1 MRNSNNA
8 IKFLLAQY
16 RAIFKR
22 AYVKGIATAVLMT
35 AGLAAGQAQA
45 APEYYFWPGN
55 AAWSIKTDT
64 AASGGLVADVIG
76 GNKVSGHTETTVSGG
91 SLTIG
96 GNDTSAISSV
106 TSGSAVAGWASAETG
121 DITVRNNTVTITA
134 SGTVT
139 KDNQDGKGFIYGGWA
154 QSLAGKATVEDS
166 HIIVTGKNDNKAA
179 ASDGLIG
186 AYVEGHLGATA
197 TGNKV
202 AVSGTDSTKQVL
214 STSGTSTAIGAT
226 IMPITSGSE
235 PNTVSGS
242 GDFYANQNEVILN
255 NVSANATKDQFLT
268 IYGAQFAGLTRA
280 DATKTTLNA
289 SGNSVTLNNGEITL
303 ASDIS
308 GAAIYGAVHDGA
320 FAGTI
325 NFSDNQVNIIGSEF
339 TASGSI
345 TIAGANVNSTG
356 TSTVSGNA
364 VSFANTKLSES
375 GTKTLVGANV
385 NTTGTATVTGNSV
398 SLNATNVASGTN
410 VAGVLIT
417 GTGTNI
423 TASNNSASITGA
435 STVDVDAVVGAYI
448 NNTNNSSKVDLTV
461 TGNSLEIGAGANVTA
476 TNIAGAVVVASGS
489 QLNSLDASNNSVSV
503 AGTVSGDIKAVLFT
517 PTGSGTPQVA
527 GNATLT
533 FLNNDLTLESGA
545 KVTSGSLIGGA
556 GKDSVLT
563 IKDGSTYTVS
573 QTSKDISSDVV
584 NIAGQINVQESASL
598 NIAGFYG
605 NGYNAGAG
613 YNENLTTVADSA
625 EIVNSG
631 TINVYGKMVVAE
643 DATLTAGKSAAAIV
657 VNGNAAIKSTTELAA
672 DQQVDGA
679 SHGHLAIYA
688 ETLQGYLE
696 GQNSGTVVLSGATLE
711 FSDDE
716 VNLSDFNF
724 SGDSGAGHI
733 GIKSASTIL
742 GQDVIIS
749 DVLANSDNSTKL
761 SGDTSNLSIEAE
773 GTLTLGSKTLDSTS
787 AVDFGFASAKAQNLE
802 VQASG
807 GTLILAN
814 DVTLESYTG
823 TEGNYVAGTGSITG
837 NLTLSGGSLHINY
850 GNYTDNYK
858 LNVASGSLVVGTDAQ
873 PGLLSADGTVVGAD
887 LTLTDLTVGANGL
900 VNVAGN
906 GTLTVTTI
914 DASAAGDG
922 KLALN
927 GDTTFLGNIT
937 TKTVQGSNGETET
950 QTEYGVKF
958 AANSVDVGAGATVTL
973 GEAATQAI
981 KVSTTADPDAGAGEN
996 KYVTVDQTAF
1006 KGKVF
1011 TVDAG
1016 GTVAFSFGTEEQNQ
1030 VFTTDAINEFRSTLF
1045 NDIGATNTIKGF
1057 IDLGHAEIQ
1066 GLKIDQNSSTVDWD
1080 NLAGYADIIADIT
1093 TTDLKQATVT
1103 GVAANDEVRG
1113 NVGAI
1118 ATDAGVTD
1126 AKIVGNTTLNNA
1138 AGNNGMFVADANG
1151 NVGGLQVTETSTV
1164 VLNNGG
1170 EIKDITFDKAGTLM
1184 VNSVAAT
1191 TAAGGAT
1198 QAGTTIANIDAEAA
1212 EAVFDRVS
1220 GAQVGNTV
1228 VTGTTDVAKLTTAA
1242 GTETTFNKEVTV
1254 GANTTGSNLV
1264 DFTSTLAGTT
1274 TFQADATFA
1283 QDAEIT
1289 GTTTFEQDAN
1299 FSGDALITGTVTA
1312 TKLPTATTPTEVT
1325 FEQDATI
1332 AAEGTLV
1339 ADNVTMT
1346 AAAQGTAPFTFN
1358 VGVDTTNAAA
1368 TDPSGTGY
1376 LEVAKFTLA
1385 GNDLVVDPA
1394 YDEKTSIAA
1403 IRGFGD
1409 TANNQVDAGT
1419 SGTVDGR
1426 IFVGMNAALDVG
1438 VDASIDHMAEFIKQY
1453 QNAAGSLD
1461 RDNVG
1466 AVMYLSDILTV
1477 SNDSRVILDSQR
1489 GASDILTQ
1497 ANLGATGYGDGT
1509 TAADLYLGQNTVLAV
1524 GDGILENGTAIH
1536 FESTNAAIMAQD
1548 DSAKIV
1554 LDGDKFLNSREIT
1567 LFTDEGGQ
1575 GHEGVLVLGT
1585 EDIRVE
1591 TLNGV
1596 MYFELTAGQETTA
1609 QTLKLDE
1616 NKIDTAFTGATNESR
1631 NLLLAYASRT
1641 ANWEEYYSKANQD
1654 LIAAKDPAAVGRDP
1668 LVAGVASA
1676 AEAELDDQGNIQVND
1691 SKLSADDFVII
1702 PEDDG
1707 QGGTR
1712 NVLYRK
1718 AHNTFL
1724 EAVARNTDG
1733 RALDSAS
1740 LQGVF
1745 GGSAQAALLAA
1756 QTSQD
1761 AVAGRTGVGASSS
1774 ALTFAD
1780 NGQGA
1785 GLWINPIYVSQDS
1798 DGFAVDSKD
1807 YGVDIDLYGVAL
1819 GGDYTLANG
1828 IRLGAFFN
1836 VGSGEADGNGQASNV
1851 SNDFN
1856 YWGLGLYAGYSV
1868 GAFSVVGDFSYSV
1881 VDSDVEANT
1890 QVGKLTSS
1898 YDTDNISVGV
1908 TGQYEFDISGTQITP
1923 HAGLRYSSL
1932 SIDDFDIV
1940 AAGYEDGGSFDTDR
1954 LNVFSIPVGVTI
1966 AKEFAMDSWTVKPSF
1981 DLTLTGN
1988 FGDDEIDSSNRWD
2001 GVANWESNY
2010 SSEFIDNFTYGATL
2024 GVAAKTGNFSLG
2036 IGVGYTGSSNT
2047 DSFNA
2052 TANARFTF

>member
-1 MRNSNNA
+1 MKISNNA
-8 IKFLLAQY
+8 LNFLLAQY

-22 AYVKGIATAVLMT
+22 AYVKGLAAAVMMT

-45 APEYYFWPGN
+45 APEYWFWDGTN
-55 AAWSIKTDT
+55 SWAQKTDA

-76 GNKVSGHTETTVSGG
+76 GNNVKNHTETLVTGG
-91 SLTIG
+91 RLTIG
-96 GNDTSAISSV
+96 GTSDSAITKV
-106 TSGSAVAGWASAETG
+106 TSGSATAGWASAETG
-121 DITVRNNTVTITA
+121 DITVRDNIITITG

-139 KDNQDGKGFIYGGWA
+139 KDGQDDKGFIYGGWA
-154 QSLAGKATVEDS
+154 QSLAGKATVSDS
-166 HIIVTGKNDNKAA
+166 HIIVTGKTDKAA

-197 TGNKV
+197 TGNTVKV
-202 AVSGTDSTKQVL
+202 TGTDTAKQVL

-226 IMPITSGSE
+226 IMPKAADS
-235 PNTVSGS
+235 VSGS
-242 GDFYANQNEVILN
+242 GIFTADQNKVILD
-255 NVSANATKDQFLT
+255 NVSATTTANTQVVNIF
-268 IYGAQFAGLTRA
+268 GANFASLNNA

-289 SGNSVTLNNGEITL
+289 TGNTISLSNAEITT
-303 ASDIS
+303 ASGSTGNIL
-308 GAAIYGAVHDGA
+308 GATHESTFAGAVT
-320 FAGTI
+320 F
-325 NFSDNQVNIIGSEF
+325 NENQVNISDTTF
-339 TASGSI
+339 TASGSMTI
-345 TIAGANVNSTG
+345 LGAQINGSGTIAA
-356 TSTVSGNA
+356 SGNSIVLDA
-364 VSFANTKLSES
+364 VSFES
-375 GTKTLVGANV
+375 K
-385 NTTGTATVTGNSV
+385 
-398 SLNATNVASGTN
+398 VAAGSAKGN
-410 VAGVLIT
+410 VAGVLIQ
-417 GTGTNI
+417 GASKDI
-423 TASNNSASITGA
+423 TATGNSAQVLGA
-435 STVDVDAVVGAYI
+435 TKLNVDAVAGAYVTNS
-448 NNTNNSSKVDLTV
+448 NNADKLELTV
-461 TGNSLEIGAGANVTA
+461 TGNSLEIGTGATVTA
-476 TNIAGAVVVASGS
+476 ANIAGAVVVASGS
-489 QLNSLDASNNSVSV
+489 QLSSLDASNNSVSV
-503 AGTVSGDIKAVLFT
+503 AGTVAGDIKAVLFT

-527 GNATLT
+527 ADATLT
-533 FLNNDLTLESGA
+533 FLNNDLTLKSGA
-545 KVTSGSLIGGA
+545 KVSSGSLIGGA

-563 IKDGSTYTVS
+563 IEDGATYTVS
-573 QTSKDISSDVV
+573 QAGKDISSDVI
-584 NIAGQINVQESASL
+584 NIAGDIAVQDSASL
-598 NIAGFYG
+598 NIGGFYG

-631 TINVYGKMVVAE
+631 TITVYGKMVV
-643 DATLTAGKSAAAIV
+643 DDRATLTAGKEKAAIIV
-657 VNGNAAIKSTTELAA
+657 DGSTDKRSTVTLSA
-672 DQQVDGA
+672 DQQVAGAGFGHLVITKDTLQAYLNTDGTNAIKTGGA
-679 SHGHLAIYA
+679 SGALIL
-688 ETLQGYLE
+688 TD
-696 GQNSGTVVLSGATLE
+696 NATLE
-711 FSDDE
+711 FSGNDDIDLSTDF
-716 VNLSDFNF
+716 NLS
-724 SGDSGAGHI
+724 GGAATASGAGI
-733 GIKSASTIL
+733 ITVSGSTIKAENL
-742 GQDVIIS
+742 AVSAKLDDVES
-749 DVLANSDNSTKL
+749 ATHGLKL
-761 SGDTSNLSIEAE
+761 EATNLS
-773 GTLTLGSKTLDSTS
+773 LGSNTLNSSS
-787 AVDFGFASAKAQNLE
+787 AVDFGFLSAKAQNLE

-823 TEGNYVAGTGSITG
+823 TEGNYAAGQGNITG
-837 NLTLSGGSLHINY
+837 NLTLDGGSLHINY
-850 GNYTDNYK
+850 GTYTDSYK

-873 PGLLSADGTVVGAD
+873 PGLLGADGAVIGAD

-937 TKTVQGSNGETET
+937 TKTVQGANGQPET

-958 AANSVDVGAGATVTL
+958 AANSVDVGAGATVTF
-973 GEAATQAI
+973 GEAATSAI
-981 KVSTTADPDAGAGEN
+981 QVSTTADPDAGAGEN
-996 KYVTVDQTAF
+996 KYVTIDSTAF
-1006 KGKVF
+1006 NGKVF
-1011 TVDAG
+1011 TVAAG
-1016 GTVAFSFGTEEQNQ
+1016 GTVVFSFGSEEQNQ
-1030 VFTTDAINEFRSTLF
+1030 VFTTEAIDEFRSSLF
-1045 NDIGATNTIKGF
+1045 NDIDAATNTIAGF

-1066 GLKIDQNSSTVDWD
+1066 GLNIDPDSTKVDWD
-1080 NLAGYADIIADIT
+1080 NLKGYADIIADIT
-1093 TTDLKQATVT
+1093 TADLKQATVT
-1103 GVAANDEVRG
+1103 GVAANDGIRG

-1118 ATDAGVTD
+1118 ATDAGVTN
-1126 AKIVGNTTLNNA
+1126 AQIVGNTTLNNA
-1138 AGNNGMFVADANG
+1138 AGNGGAFVADANG
-1151 NVGGLQVTETSTV
+1151 NVGGMHVTETSTV

-1170 EIKDITFDKAGTLM
+1170 EIKDITFDKTGTLM
-1184 VNSVAAT
+1184 VNSVAAST
-1191 TAAGGAT
+1191 VGGVT
-1198 QAGTTIANIDAEAA
+1198 EAGTTIANIDAEAA
-1212 EAVFDRVS
+1212 EVVFDRATS
-1220 GAQVGNTV
+1220 AQVGNTV

-1242 GTETTFNKEVTV
+1242 GTETTFTKEVTV

-1283 QDAEIT
+1283 HDAELT

-1299 FSGDALITGTVTA
+1299 FSGDALITGAVTA
-1312 TKLPTATTPTEVT
+1312 TKLPTAATPTEVT

-1332 AAEGTLV
+1332 AAEGSLV
-1339 ADNVTMT
+1339 ADSVTMT
-1346 AAAQGTAPFTFN
+1346 TYDPTVAGSTPAVFS

-1368 TDPSGTGY
+1368 GDPSGTGY

-1453 QNAAGSLD
+1453 QNAAGSLE

-1466 AVMYLSDILTV
+1466 SIMYLSDKLTV
-1477 SNDSRVILDSQR
+1477 SDGSRVILDSQR

-1524 GDGILENGTAIH
+1524 GDGILEDGEAIH
-1536 FESTNAAIMAQD
+1536 FESTDAAIMAQD

-1616 NKIDTAFTGATNESR
+1616 RKINTAFTGATDESR

-1654 LIAAKDPAAVGRDP
+1654 LIAANDPNAVDRDP
-1668 LVAGVASA
+1668 LVAGVASP
-1676 AEAELDDQGNIQVND
+1676 AEAELDGQGNIKLND

-1702 PEDDG
+1702 AEDDG

-2036 IGVGYTGSSNT
+2036 VGVGYTGSSNT

>member
-1 MRNSNNA
+1 M
-8 IKFLLAQY
+8 
-16 RAIFKR
+16 
-22 AYVKGIATAVLMT
+22 MT

-45 APEYYFWPGN
+45 APEYWFWDGTN
-55 AAWSIKTDT
+55 SWAQKTDA

-76 GNKVSGHTETTVSGG
+76 GNNVKNHTETLVTGG
-91 SLTIG
+91 RLTIG
-96 GNDTSAISSV
+96 GTSDSAITKV
-106 TSGSAVAGWASAETG
+106 TSGSATAGWASAETG
-121 DITVRNNTVTITA
+121 DITVRDNIITITG

-139 KDNQDGKGFIYGGWA
+139 KDGQDDKGFIYGGWA
-154 QSLAGKATVEDS
+154 QSLAGKATVSDS
-166 HIIVTGKNDNKAA
+166 HIIVTGKTDKKAA
-179 ASDGLIG
+179 ASDGLLG

-197 TGNKV
+197 TGNTVKV
-202 AVSGTDSTKQVL
+202 TGTETTKQVI

-226 IMPITSGSE
+226 IMPKAADS
-235 PNTVSGS
+235 VSGS
-242 GDFYANQNEVILN
+242 GIFTADQNKVILD
-255 NVSANATKDQFLT
+255 NVSATTTANTQVVNIF
-268 IYGAQFAGLTRA
+268 GANFASLNNA

-289 SGNSVTLNNGEITL
+289 TGNTISLSNATITTASGSTGNIL
-303 ASDIS
+303 
-308 GAAIYGAVHDGA
+308 GATHEGTFAGAVS
-320 FAGTI
+320 F
-325 NFSDNQVNIIGSEF
+325 NDNQVNISGTTF
-339 TASGSI
+339 TASGSM
-345 TIAGANVNSTG
+345 TILGAQINGSGTINAAGNSI
-356 TSTVSGNA
+356 SLDA
-364 VSFANTKLSES
+364 VSYES
-375 GTKTLVGANV
+375 K
-385 NTTGTATVTGNSV
+385 
-398 SLNATNVASGTN
+398 VAAGSAKGN
-410 VAGVLIT
+410 VAGVLIQ
-417 GTGTNI
+417 GASKDI
-423 TASNNSASITGA
+423 TATGNSAQVLG
-435 STVDVDAVVGAYI
+435 STTKLNVDAVAGAYI
-448 NNTNNSSKVDLTV
+448 TNSNQSDKLDLTV

-476 TNIAGAVVVASGS
+476 ANIAGAVVIASGS
-489 QLNSLDASNNSVSV
+489 QLSSLDASNNSVSV
-503 AGTVSGDIKAVLFT
+503 AGTVAGDIKAVVFT
-517 PTGSGTPQVA
+517 PTGSGQPQVA
-527 GNATLT
+527 ADATLT
-533 FLNNDLTLESGA
+533 FLNNDLTLKSGA
-545 KVTSGSLIGGA
+545 SVTSGSLVGGA

-563 IKDGSTYTVS
+563 IEDGATYTVS
-573 QTSKDISSDVV
+573 QAGKDISSDVV
-584 NIAGQINVQESASL
+584 NISGNIAVQDGASL
-598 NIAGFYG
+598 NIGGFYG

-631 TINVYGKMVVAE
+631 TITVYGKMVV
-643 DATLTAGKSAAAIV
+643 DDRATLTAGKEKAAIIV
-657 VNGNAAIKSTTELAA
+657 DGSTDKRSTVTLSA
-672 DQQVDGA
+672 DQQVAGAGFGHLVITKDTLQAYLNTDGTNAIKTGGA
-679 SHGHLAIYA
+679 SGALIL
-688 ETLQGYLE
+688 TD
-696 GQNSGTVVLSGATLE
+696 NATLE
-711 FSDDE
+711 FSGNDDIDLSTDF
-716 VNLSDFNF
+716 NLS
-724 SGDSGAGHI
+724 GGAATASGAGI
-733 GIKSASTIL
+733 ITVSGSTIKAENL
-742 GQDVIIS
+742 AVSAKLDDVES
-749 DVLANSDNSTKL
+749 ATHGLKL
-761 SGDTSNLSIEAE
+761 EATNLS
-773 GTLTLGSKTLDSTS
+773 LGSNTLNSSS
-787 AVDFGFASAKAQNLE
+787 AVDFGFLSAKAQNLE

-823 TEGNYVAGTGSITG
+823 TDGNYVAGTGSITG

-850 GNYTDNYK
+850 GTYTDSYK

-873 PGLLSADGTVVGAD
+873 PGLLGADGAVIGAD

-906 GTLTVTTI
+906 GTLTVTAI

-922 KLALN
+922 DLALN

-937 TKTVQGSNGETET
+937 TKTVQGANGQPET

-958 AANSVDVGAGATVTL
+958 AANSVDVGAGAMVTF
-973 GEAATQAI
+973 GEAATSAI

-1006 KGKVF
+1006 NGKVF
-1011 TVDAG
+1011 TVAAG
-1016 GTVAFSFGTEEQNQ
+1016 GTVVFSFGSEEQNQ
-1030 VFTTDAINEFRSTLF
+1030 VFTTEAIDEFRSSLF
-1045 NDIGATNTIKGF
+1045 NDIDAATNTIAGF

-1066 GLKIDQNSSTVDWD
+1066 GLNIDPDSTKVDWD
-1080 NLAGYADIIADIT
+1080 NLKGYADIIADIT
-1093 TTDLKQATVT
+1093 TADLKQATVT
-1103 GVAANDEVRG
+1103 GVAANDGIRG

-1118 ATDAGVTD
+1118 ATDAGVTN
-1126 AKIVGNTTLNNA
+1126 AQIVGNTTLNNA
-1138 AGNNGMFVADANG
+1138 AGNGGAFVADANG
-1151 NVGGLQVTETSTV
+1151 NVGGMHVTETSTV

-1170 EIKDITFDKAGTLM
+1170 EIKDITFDQAGTLM
-1184 VNSVAAT
+1184 VNSVAAST
-1191 TAAGGAT
+1191 VGGVT
-1198 QAGTTIANIDAEAA
+1198 EAGTTIANIDAEAA
-1212 EAVFDRVS
+1212 EVVFDRATS
-1220 GAQVGNTV
+1220 AQVGNTV

-1242 GTETTFNKEVTV
+1242 GTETTFTKEVTV
-1254 GANTTGSNLV
+1254 GANPGSSIV
-1264 DFTSTLAGTT
+1264 DLTSTLAGTT
-1274 TFQADATFA
+1274 TFKADATFA
-1283 QDAEIT
+1283 HDAELT

-1299 FSGDALITGTVTA
+1299 FSGDALITGSVTA
-1312 TKLPTATTPTEVT
+1312 TKLATATTPTEVT

-1453 QNAAGSLD
+1453 QNAAGSLE

-1466 AVMYLSDILTV
+1466 SIMYLSDKLTV
-1477 SNDSRVILDSQR
+1477 SDGSRVILDSQR

-1524 GDGILENGTAIH
+1524 GDGILEDGTAIH
-1536 FESTNAAIMAQD
+1536 FESTDAAIMAQD
-1548 DSAKIV
+1548 NSAKIV
-1554 LDGDKFLNSREIT
+1554 LDGDKFLNSSRIN
-1567 LFTDEGGQ
+1567 LFSDEGGANQ
-1575 GHEGVLVLGT
+1575 DGVRILGT
-1585 EDIRVE
+1585 ENIRVE

-1596 MYFELTAGQETTA
+1596 MYFELMAGDNNATGG
-1609 QTLKLDE
+1609 TLKLDE
-1616 NKIDTAFTGATNESR
+1616 RKINTAFTGATDESR

-1654 LIAAKDPAAVGRDP
+1654 LIAANDPNAVDRDP
-1668 LVAGVASA
+1668 LVAGVASP
-1676 AEAELDDQGNIQVND
+1676 AEAELDGQGNIKLND

-1702 PEDDG
+1702 AEDDG

-2036 IGVGYTGSSNT
+2036 VGVGYTGSSNT

>member
-1 MRNSNNA
+1 MAWRSLIYTKGIDLIVRNSNNA

-22 AYVKGIATAVLMT
+22 AYVKGLAAAVLLT

-45 APEYYFWPGN
+45 TPEYHFWDYKS
-55 AAWSIKTDT
+55 AWTTKTDAT
-64 AASGGLVADVIG
+64 ASGGLVADVIG
-76 GNKVSGHTETTVSGG
+76 GNNVKNHTETLVTGG
-91 SLTIG
+91 RLTIG
-96 GNDTSAISSV
+96 GTDTSAISSV
-106 TSGSAVAGWASAETG
+106 TSGSAVAGWASAESE
-121 DITVRNNTVTITA
+121 DITVRDNIVTITA
-134 SGTVT
+134 SGTVN
-139 KDNQDGKGFIYGGWA
+139 KDNVDGRGFIYGGWA

-166 HIIVTGKNDNKAA
+166 HIIVKGKTDNKAA

-186 AYVEGHLGATA
+186 AYVEGHSGATA
-197 TGNKV
+197 TGNTAEV
-202 AVSGTDSTKQVL
+202 TGTDTTKQIL

-226 IMPITSGSE
+226 IMPITAGSD
-235 PNTVSGS
+235 PNKVSGS
-242 GDFYANQNEVILN
+242 GVFTANQNQVILD
-255 NVSANATKDQFLT
+255 NVSATTTTNTQVVNFF
-268 IYGAQFAGLTRA
+268 GAHFSGLTNA
-280 DATKTTLNA
+280 DATKTTLKATSNSISLKNATIDTA
-289 SGNSVTLNNGEITL
+289 SGSTGNIL
-303 ASDIS
+303 
-308 GAAIYGAVHDGA
+308 GATHDGI
-320 FAGTI
+320 FAGTVSF
-325 NFSDNQVNIIGSEF
+325 NENQVDIKETTF
-339 TASGSI
+339 TASGSMSILGANINGTGKI
-345 TIAGANVNSTG
+345 TASGNSILLDAVNFESKVAAGSAKGNVAGAVIQG
-356 TSTVSGNA
+356 TSQDI
-364 VSFANTKLSES
+364 
-375 GTKTLVGANV
+375 
-385 NTTGTATVTGNSV
+385 TATGNSAQV
-398 SLNATNVASGTN
+398 S
-410 VAGVLIT
+410 
-417 GTGTNI
+417 
-423 TASNNSASITGA
+423 GA
-435 STVDVDAVVGAYI
+435 STLNVDAVAGAYI
-448 NNTNNSSKVDLTV
+448 NNTNNSAKVNLTV
-461 TGNSLEIGAGANVTA
+461 TGNSLEIGTGASVTA
-476 TNIAGAVVVASGS
+476 SHVAGAVIAVSGA
-489 QLNSLDASNNSVSV
+489 QLSSLNASNNSVSV
-503 AGTVSGDIKAVLFT
+503 AGSVTGDIKTVVFS
-517 PTGSGTPQVA
+517 PVDGSVA
-527 GNATLT
+527 NGANLS

-573 QTSKDISSDVV
+573 QADKDISSDVI
-584 NIAGQINVQESASL
+584 NIAGDIAVQESASL
-598 NIAGFYG
+598 NIGGFYG
-605 NGYNAGAG
+605 NGYNAAAG
-613 YNENLTTVADSA
+613 YNENMTTVADSA

-631 TINVYGKMVVAE
+631 TINVFGKMVVDE
-643 DATLTAGKSAAAIV
+643 RATLTAGKA
-657 VNGNAAIKSTTELAA
+657 NAAIIVNGSKEFKSSTELSA
-672 DQQVDGA
+672 DQKVEGA

-688 ETLQGYLE
+688 KTLQGYLE

-733 GIKSASTIL
+733 GIKSASIIL

-761 SGDTSNLSIEAE
+761 SGDTSNLSIEAA

-787 AVDFGFASAKAQNLE
+787 AVDFGFDSAKAQNLD

-814 DVTLESYTG
+814 DVTLESYTD
-823 TEGNYVAGTGSITG
+823 TEGNFVAGRGSITG
-837 NLTLSGGSLHINY
+837 NLTLSGGSLNINY
-850 GNYTDNYK
+850 GNYTDNNL
-858 LNVASGSLVVGTDAQ
+858 LNVQSGTLSVGGDAGNIVDANGNLVNASL
-873 PGLLSADGTVVGAD
+873 D
-887 LTLTDLTVGANGL
+887 LNSLTVGANGKTY
-900 VNVAGN
+900 VNANAVLN
-906 GTLTVTTI
+906 VTKL
-914 DASAAGDG
+914 DASAAGKD
-922 KLALN
+922 ALYVHSNAEMTVEGAITTTTTPGQN
-927 GDTTFLGNIT
+927 GQPDTTT
-937 TKTVQGSNGETET
+937 TD
-950 QTEYGVKF
+950 YGVKF
-958 AANSVDVGAGATVTL
+958 NTNSVSIGAGGTLTL
-973 GEAATQAI
+973 GEAATSAI
-981 KVSTTADPDAGAGEN
+981 KVSTTADPDAAAGEN

-1011 TVDAG
+1011 TVAAG

-1066 GLKIDQNSSTVDWD
+1066 GLKIDPNSSTVDWD

-1093 TTDLKQATVT
+1093 TADLKQATVT

-1126 AKIVGNTTLNNA
+1126 AQIVGNTTLNNA
-1138 AGNNGMFVADANG
+1138 AGNGGKFVADANG

-1170 EIKDITFDKAGTLM
+1170 EIKDITFAKAGTLM

-1191 TAAGGAT
+1191 TDSTGAT

-1212 EAVFDRVS
+1212 EVVFDRVS
-1220 GAQVGNTV
+1220 DAQVGNTV

-1242 GTETTFNKEVTV
+1242 GTETTFTKEVTV
-1254 GANTTGSNLV
+1254 GANTTGSTLV

-1274 TFQADATFA
+1274 TFKDDATFA
-1283 QDAEIT
+1283 QDAELT

-1312 TKLPTATTPTEVT
+1312 TKLATATTPTEVT
-1325 FEQDATI
+1325 FEKDATI

-1438 VDASIDHMAEFIKQY
+1438 VDASIDHMAKFIKQY

-1466 AVMYLSDILTV
+1466 AVMYLSDVLTV

-1524 GDGILENGTAIH
+1524 GDGILEDGTAIH
-1536 FESTNAAIMAQD
+1536 FESIDAAIMAQD

-1554 LDGDKFLNSREIT
+1554 LDGDKFLNSSSIT
-1567 LFTDEGGQ
+1567 LFTDEDASGQ
-1575 GHEGVLVLGT
+1575 DGVRVLGT

-1596 MYFELTAGQETTA
+1596 MYFTLEAGDTNAKGGTLT
-1609 QTLKLDE
+1609 LDE
-1616 NKIDTAFTGATNESR
+1616 TKIDTAFTGATNESR

-1654 LIAAKDPAAVGRDP
+1654 LIAAKDPAAVDSDP
-1668 LVAGVASA
+1668 LVAGVDSA
-1676 AEAELDDQGNIQVND
+1676 AEAELDDQGKIQVND

-1702 PEDDG
+1702 TEDDG

-1712 NVLYRK
+1712 KVLYRK

-1828 IRLGAFFN
+1828 VRLGAFFN
-1836 VGSGEADGNGQASNV
+1836 VGSGKADGNGQASNV

-1966 AKEFAMDSWTVKPSF
+1966 AKEFALDSWTVKPSF